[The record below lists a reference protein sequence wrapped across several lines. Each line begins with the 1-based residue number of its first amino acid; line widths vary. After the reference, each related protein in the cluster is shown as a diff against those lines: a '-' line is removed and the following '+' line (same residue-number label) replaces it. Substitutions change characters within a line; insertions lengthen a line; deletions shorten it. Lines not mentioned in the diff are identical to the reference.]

1 MTLETWLLFCVTET
15 VLCLIPG
22 PAVLFVLSTALRR
35 GFTSASIAASG
46 ILAGNAFYFAL
57 SASGIGAV
65 LLASHAL
72 FGALKWAG
80 AAYLVGLGLRM
91 LLARPADP
99 SAPPPPGAAERPDRV
114 FSRAFVVQAANPK
127 ALVFFV
133 ALLPQFI
140 NAAGSIPWQIL
151 LLGVTSMLIEFTVLS
166 LYAALA
172 VRARSI
178 TGERFSGA
186 LERLGGACLI
196 AAGARLAW
204 NRII

>member
-15 VLCLIPG
+15 VLCFIPG
-22 PAVLFVLSTALRR
+22 PAVLFVLATALRR
-35 GFTSASIAASG
+35 GFASASIAAAG
-46 ILAGNAFYFAL
+46 ILAGNTFYFAL
-57 SASGIGAV
+57 SATGIAAV
-65 LLASHAL
+65 IVASHAV

-80 AAYLVGLGLRM
+80 AAYLVWLGLRM
-91 LLARPADP
+91 LLTRAPAP
-99 SAPPPPGAAERPDRV
+99 AAVPQREDGRADRV

-140 NAAGSIPWQIL
+140 NPAASVPWQIL
-151 LLGVTSMLIEFTVLS
+151 LLGISSVVIEFAVLS

-172 VRARSI
+172 ARARSM
-178 TGERFSGA
+178 TGTRFASG
-186 LERLGGACLI
+186 LERVGGACLI

-204 NRII
+204 YRIV